1 MKQILN
7 TMTLAALAG
16 LASFAN
22 SALASERLHP
32 ETLTDTRSITVHFGD
47 LNPAL
52 PADASALLDRVRLA
66 ARNACLRNDESRQIF
81 LADDREACVAEA
93 YAKAIAAIN
102 AKRKVDVETV
112 AARHDGDQNLN
123 AAR

>member
-7 TMTLAALAG
+7 TMTLAALVG

-22 SALASERLHP
+22 SALAS
-32 ETLTDTRSITVHFGD
+32 DTAALPAQVDQKSVTVHFGD

-52 PADASALLDRVRLA
+52 PGDATELLARLRLA
-66 ARNACLRNDESRQIF
+66 ARNACNRNAESRQIF
-81 LADDREACVAEA
+81 LGPDRKACLAQS
-93 YAKAIAAIN
+93 YANAVAAIN
-102 AKRKVDVETV
+102 AKRNVDLEAI
-112 AARHDGDQNLN
+112 AALHDADVNLN